1 MRATE
6 IFRSSASRVF
16 WKKSWNQLTYVIFR
30 HWGWHPFLATN
41 SPGDVWHRVLYVWD
55 AKGLVIQKI
64 LQFLLI
70 QGGLRL
76 RSKKCV
82 IEFCVQN
89 SGCEVFNSL
98 NFSNLSIFQLKRNS
112 KIKTVFTPH
121 PQKIQNKIIL
131 VFFNEFDRYRR
142 ARVSVQ

>member
-1 MRATE
+1 MLSLDMGPTLFSRNFPTFFHRA
-6 IFRSSASRVF
+6 
-16 WKKSWNQLTYVIFR
+16 KNQCARRNFFVHQFHEFFEKLTYVIFR
-30 HWGWHPFLATN
+30 HWGWHPFFSTN
-41 SPGDVWHRVLYVWD
+41 SPRDVWHRVLYVWD

-89 SGCEVFNSL
+89 SSCGVFNRL
-98 NFSNLSIFQLKRNS
+98 NFSNLSIHHN
-112 KIKTVFTPH
+112 
-121 PQKIQNKIIL
+121 
-131 VFFNEFDRYRR
+131 
-142 ARVSVQ
+142 